1 MTAMSLLRKFSHPR
15 YLSGPMI
22 EAPLRNVVVGEVCD
36 VRRHWREAQ
45 VVARAQV
52 VGFRRDMAILSLLGN
67 SHGLSQESLLVPTG
81 GPLTVRI
88 DDGVLGAVLDTNG
101 IQIARL
107 APPSPI
113 VRTARLCALNASPPP
128 FQDRIPIQEIFHSG
142 IRVMDAFLT
151 CGVGQRM
158 GIFAVAGAGKTSLT
172 TMLMEQASA
181 DVFVVGLIGE
191 RGREVTE
198 FFETMKKSQHRQRSV
213 LVYSTSDASS
223 IDRCNAALLATT
235 IAEYFRDHGCQV
247 VLIQD
252 SLTRYVRALRDLAL
266 AAGEAPVRRG
276 YPASVFESLP
286 RLLERPGVTVNGS
299 ITAFYT
305 ILLEGE
311 DDADPMAEEIRSILD
326 GHIFLS
332 RKLAEKNQ
340 YPAIDVLRS
349 LSRVANQLCSPKQL
363 TLAST
368 IRGKLS
374 RLDELQL
381 MLDLGEYRPGENEN
395 NDRLLQ
401 DQKKLLSWL
410 KQERGSKHDM
420 ETLLS
425 EMKIHAA

>member
-1 MTAMSLLRKFSHPR
+1 MNAMRLLRQFSHPR
-15 YLSGPMI
+15 YISGPMI
-22 EAPLRNVVVGEVCD
+22 EAPLRNVVIGEVCD
-36 VRRHWREAQ
+36 IRRHWREERT
-45 VVARAQV
+45 VARAQV
-52 VGFRRDMAILSLLGN
+52 VGFRREMAILSLLGN
-67 SHGLSQESLLVPTG
+67 SHGLSRDSLLVPTG
-81 GPLTVRI
+81 GPLTARI

-101 IQIARL
+101 MQIARL

-113 VRTARLCALNASPPP
+113 VRTPRRCVLNASPPL
-128 FQDRIPIQEIFHSG
+128 FQERVPVQEIFHSG
-142 IRVMDAFLT
+142 IRAIDAFLT
-151 CGVGQRM
+151 CGIGQRI

-198 FFETMKKSQHRQRSV
+198 FVETMKKSPHRERSV

-223 IDRCNAALLATT
+223 VDRCNAALLATT
-235 IAEYFRDHGCQV
+235 IAEYFRDHGCRV

-286 RLLERPGVTVNGS
+286 RLLERPGVTVKGS

-349 LSRVANQLCSPKQL
+349 LSRIAAQVCTSKQL
-363 TLAST
+363 QMATA
-368 IRGKLS
+368 IRRKLS

-381 MLDLGEYRPGENEN
+381 MLDLGEYRPGENED
-395 NDRLLQ
+395 NDRLLKGQ
-401 DQKKLLSWL
+401 EKLLAWL
-410 KQERGSKHDM
+410 KQECGCEHDM
-420 ETLLS
+420 TTLLRD
-425 EMKIHAA
+425 MAIHAA